1 MTAPETTA
9 IETFLAD
16 LTDRLPAGAVLTD
29 PDVTGAYAHDQSR
42 LTASQTPAAVVI
54 PRCTEHVSTCLELAA
69 RHGVPVIARGAG
81 SGLSGA
87 ANASADAVVLS
98 LHRMDRILEIDS
110 GNRLAVVQPG
120 VITSALRGAA
130 QNAGLFYPPDP
141 GSVDMC
147 TIGGNIA
154 TNAGG
159 MCCIRYGVTAD
170 FVLGLE
176 VVLADGRVL
185 RTGRRTAKGVAGYDL
200 TRLFVGSEG
209 TLGIVTE
216 ATLKLLP
223 APRPAHT
230 MVASFGELTAAGRAV
245 AAVTSAGITP
255 SMLEIMDRTTV
266 RAVDAMARMDLG
278 AGVAALLLAQSDA
291 ADAGAEIAR
300 IADICTTA
308 GATDVAC
315 TDDAADGAMLL
326 EARRLALPALERL
339 GDWLLDDVCVP
350 RTAIT
355 ALIAAIEDIAEHT
368 GLTIGV
374 FGHAGDG
381 NLHPTIIFDNAD
393 PHGRQAAT
401 DAFNAVTAAAL
412 ELGGTITGEHGVG
425 QLKRDWLNREMG
437 PVAMSVHHAI
447 KDALDPQ
454 RLLSPRGM
462 IAHTVDTHLT

>member
-1 MTAPETTA
+1 MSAPWIIRSEAFLDELTA
-9 IETFLAD
+9 
-16 LTDRLPAGAVLTD
+16 RLPAGSVLTD
-29 PDVTGAYAHDQSR
+29 PDVTAAYAHDQSR
-42 LTASQTPAAVVI
+42 LTTSQTPAAVVL
-54 PRCTEHVSTCLELAA
+54 PRSTEHVSSCLQLAA

-81 SGLSGA
+81 SGLIGA

-120 VITSALRGAA
+120 VITAALRGAA
-130 QNAGLFYPPDP
+130 GEAGLFYPPDP

-159 MCCIRYGVTAD
+159 MCCVRYGVTAD

-230 MVASFGELTAAGRAV
+230 MVAAFGELTAAGDAV
-245 AAVTSAGITP
+245 AAITSAGITP

-291 ADAGAEIAR
+291 ADADAEIAR
-300 IADICTTA
+300 IAGICTTA
-308 GATDVAC
+308 GATDVA
-315 TDDAADGAMLL
+315 TTADSAEGAMLL
-326 EARRLALPALERL
+326 EARRLALPALEGL

-350 RTAIT
+350 RTQIT
-355 ALIAAIEDIAEHT
+355 ALISAIEDIAGRT

-381 NLHPTIIFDNAD
+381 NLHPTIVFDNAD
-393 PHGRQAAT
+393 SRSRHAAI
-401 DAFNAVTAAAL
+401 DAFNAITATAL

-425 QLKRDWLNREMG
+425 QLKRDWLDREVG
-437 PVAMSVHHAI
+437 PVAISVHHAI

-462 IAHTVDTHLT
+462 IAHAADPNLT